1 MTTVP
6 EEQFLVGRYM
16 IVALDDLVL
25 ELEERVDLAMKQTK
39 VVVVHVLEGLS
50 QCREL
55 RDLFVKVLLVY
66 EGVEK
71 AGCIRFA

>member
-1 MTTVP
+1 
-6 EEQFLVGRYM
+6 M

-25 ELEERVDLAMKQTK
+25 ELEEGVDLAMEQTK
-39 VVVVHVLEGLS
+39 VVIVYVLEGFS

-55 RDLFVKVLLVY
+55 WDLLVKVLLVN

-71 AGCIRFA
+71 TGCVRFA

>member
-1 MTTVP
+1 MITVP
-6 EEQFLVGRYM
+6 EEQFLVGRYV

-25 ELEERVDLAMKQTK
+25 ELEEGVDLAMEQTK
-39 VVVVHVLEGLS
+39 VVIVNVLEGLS

-55 RDLFVKVLLVY
+55 RDLFIKVLLVH

-71 AGCIRFA
+71 AGCVRFA